1 MANHQAEK
9 PGKARTIY
17 LYDEDV
23 EQLKRLGGGN
33 ISRGIR
39 RAIELA
45 VESQSDEGERAGTRQ

>member
-9 PGKARTIY
+9 PGKARSIY

-23 EQLKRLGGGN
+23 ERLKNIGGGN

-39 RAIELA
+39 RAIEIAL
-45 VESQSDEGERAGTRQ
+45 ERQNDDGEREGTRQ